1 MARNRVIYQS
11 EAVLVSQDVK
21 VTGVATGNNDIAP
34 LHRIQSANYSF
45 SIARQDL
52 NCFGEL
58 ASIDRLITE
67 TPTISFDCN
76 YYLPNLGN
84 ENKLGFH
91 IWADPANVPSTAVS
105 CISGIIDSETNKGV
119 KNYFILT
126 TKEGSDAVDNTQSG
140 KYESIIG
147 IGNASI
153 VSYSTEGAVGG
164 LPTATV
170 NCEGQNMNMIS
181 VDTSAGHGY
190 TGFYDGYTGL
200 AGGDAVPFWNGSS
213 NLWYGAGYEVISG
226 AAIQVTGTAPGLGS
240 AQNIYFVQPNPNLS
254 INTNSTITG
263 LAHTLP
269 AGTVLSGVSDT
280 TDTITLDETVEKGAQ
295 FMVGTTANT
304 APVAGEI
311 YSFYTGFAQS
321 SVVNYISGSNPAID
335 PADGSVATWE
345 GSSQAG
351 TPLVPVKTANF
362 NTAPVKLPVVPKS
375 LTVGHTGAA
384 GGTFGTNY
392 TTGSITTLRPGDIT
406 LTLKKAGTTTD
417 SDLPGVIVSSVPIQS
432 YTIGF
437 DLGRSPIQ
445 KIGSKFAFARPIDFP
460 ITATFGFDALVTDL
474 RSGNIVDLI
483 DCDESYDATVIL
495 KNSADCG
502 KTSEPVIAY
511 EVKGLKIDDQSYTS
525 SIGDNKAVSYSFTSQ
540 VGGPEQTDVGVF
552 MSGYYKG
559 NDGSWA

>member
-11 EAVLVSQDVK
+11 ESVLVSQDVN
-21 VTGVATGNNDIAP
+21 VTGVATGDNDIAP

-45 SIARQDL
+45 AISRQDV

-58 ASIDRLITE
+58 ASIDRIITD
-67 TPTISFDCN
+67 TPTVSFDCS

-91 IWADPANVPSTAVS
+91 VWADPANVPATPVS
-105 CISGIIDSETNKGV
+105 CISGIIDSTTNNGL
-119 KNYFILT
+119 KNYFIVT

-147 IGNASI
+147 VGNASI
-153 VSYSTEGAVGG
+153 TSYSTEGAVGG
-164 LPTATV
+164 LPTV
-170 NCEGQNMNMIS
+170 SVSCEGQNMNMVS

-190 TGFYDGYTGL
+190 TGFYDGYTGYNAANQTL
-200 AGGDAVPFWNGSS
+200 WNGSD
-213 NLWYGAGYEVISG
+213 NLWYGAGYEVTSG
-226 AAIQVTGTAPGLGS
+226 VALQVTGTAPGLGA
-240 AQNIYFVQPNPNLS
+240 AQNIYFVQPNPDLS
-254 INTNSTITG
+254 VNTNGTITG
-263 LAHTLP
+263 LAATLP
-269 AGTVLSGVSDT
+269 AGTVLSGKADRA
-280 TDTITLDETVEKGAQ
+280 DTITLDGIVEKGAQ
-295 FMVGTTANT
+295 YMVGTTAGS

-311 YSFYTGFAQS
+311 YEYFPNFPS
-321 SVVNYISGSNPAID
+321 SPVVTYISGSNPSID
-335 PADGSVATWE
+335 SSDGSVATWE

-351 TPLVPVKTANF
+351 NPLLPLKTANF

-417 SDLPGVIVSSVPIQS
+417 SDLPGIIVSSAPIQS
-432 YTIGF
+432 YNISF
-437 DLGRSPIQ
+437 DLSRTPIE
-445 KIGSKFAFARPIDFP
+445 KIGSRYAFARPVDFP
-460 ITATFGFDALVTDL
+460 ITASFGFDALVSDL
-474 RSGNIVDLI
+474 RSGNIADLI

-495 KNSADCG
+495 KNSVQCG
-502 KTSEPVIAY
+502 GTSEAVIAY
-511 EVKGLKIDDQSYTS
+511 EVKGLKIDDQSYSS
-525 SIGDNKAVSYSFTSQ
+525 SIGDNKSVSYSFTSQ
-540 VGGPEQTDVGVF
+540 VGGPEQTNVGVF

-559 NDGSWA
+559 NDNAWA

>member
-11 EAVLVSQDVK
+11 ESVLVSQDVK
-21 VTGVATGNNDIAP
+21 VTGVATGDNDIAP

-45 SIARQDL
+45 SIARQDV

-58 ASIDRLITE
+58 ASIDRIITD
-67 TPTISFDCN
+67 TPTVSFDCS

-91 IWADPANVPSTAVS
+91 VWADPANVPSTPVS
-105 CISGIIDSETNKGV
+105 CISGIIDSNTNKGV
-119 KNYFILT
+119 KNYFIVT

-147 IGNASI
+147 IGNAS
-153 VSYSTEGAVGG
+153 VTSYSTEGAVGG
-164 LPTATV
+164 LPTASV
-170 NCEGQNMNMIS
+170 SCEGQNMNMVS
-181 VDTSAGHGY
+181 VDASAGHGY
-190 TGFYDGYTGL
+190 TGFYDGYTGY
-200 AGGDAVPFWNGSS
+200 GGDTAPLWQGKN
-213 NLWYGAGYEVISG
+213 NLWYGAGYGVISG
-226 AAIQVTGTAPGLGS
+226 AAIQVTGTAPGLGVS
-240 AQNIYFVQPNPNLS
+240 QNIYFVQPNPDLS
-254 INTNSTITG
+254 VNTNGTITG

-280 TDTITLDETVEKGAQ
+280 ADTITLDETVEKGAQ
-295 FMVGTTANT
+295 FMVGTTANS
-304 APVAGEI
+304 APAAGEI
-311 YSFYTGFAQS
+311 YSFYTGFAMS
-321 SVVNYISGSNPAID
+321 SVVNYISGSNPSID
-335 PADGSVATWE
+335 SSDGSVATWE

-351 TPLVPVKTANF
+351 APLNPVKTANF

-417 SDLPGVIVSSVPIQS
+417 SDLPGVIVSTAPIQS
-432 YTIGF
+432 YNISF
-437 DLGRSPIQ
+437 DLSRTPIE

-460 ITATFGFDALVTDL
+460 ITASFGFDALVSDL
-474 RSGNIVDLI
+474 RSGNIADLV

-495 KNSADCG
+495 KNSVQCG
-502 KTSEPVIAY
+502 GTSEAIMAY
-511 EVKGLKIDDQSYTS
+511 EVKGLKIDDQSYSS
-525 SIGDNKAVSYSFTSQ
+525 SIGDNKTVSYSFTSQ
-540 VGGPEQTDVGVF
+540 VGGPEQASVGVF

-559 NDGSWA
+559 NDNAWA

>member
-1 MARNRVIYQS
+1 M
-11 EAVLVSQDVK
+11 
-21 VTGVATGNNDIAP
+21 
-34 LHRIQSANYSF
+34 
-45 SIARQDL
+45 
-52 NCFGEL
+52 
-58 ASIDRLITE
+58 
-67 TPTISFDCN
+67 
-76 YYLPNLGN
+76 
-84 ENKLGFH
+84 
-91 IWADPANVPSTAVS
+91 
-105 CISGIIDSETNKGV
+105 
-119 KNYFILT
+119 
-126 TKEGSDAVDNTQSG
+126 
-140 KYESIIG
+140 
-147 IGNASI
+147 
-153 VSYSTEGAVGG
+153 GG

-170 NCEGQNMNMIS
+170 NCEGQNMNMVS

-190 TGFYDGYTGL
+190 TGFYDGYTGYN
-200 AGGDAVPFWNGSS
+200 AVGQTLWNGTN

-226 AAIQVTGTAPGLGS
+226 AAIQITGTAPGLGVS
-240 AQNIYFVQPNPNLS
+240 QNIYFVQPNPDLS
-254 INTNSTITG
+254 VNTNSTITG
-263 LAHTLP
+263 LVATLP
-269 AGTVLSGVSDT
+269 AGIVLSGKADRA
-280 TDTITLDETVEKGAQ
+280 DTITLDGVAEKGAQ
-295 FMVGTTANT
+295 FMVGTTAGT

-311 YSFYTGFAQS
+311 YEYYPIAGNAESP
-321 SVVNYISGSNPAID
+321 VVTYISGSNPAID
-335 PADGSVATWE
+335 PADGSVSTWE

-351 TPLVPVKTANF
+351 DPLLPLKTANF
-362 NTAPVKLPVVPKS
+362 NTAPVKLPVVPES

-502 KTSEPVIAY
+502 KTSEPVMAY

-540 VGGPEQTDVGVF
+540 VGGPEQADVGVF